1 VRSLVWAGLLLL
13 AAACSSPV
21 EAQLEE
27 ASTLMREGS
36 YERALAIYDDV
47 LKRVPDAPNIHTNMG
62 FALSQLGRYEEAL
75 GHFEAARGQK
85 GPPAVNAT
93 LLHDWANTLEKL
105 GRLDEAAAKYAEAA
119 AADPARSGVFINWGN
134 VLVRLG
140 RLDEAAARYAQ
151 AVENDPESAVGWFNR
166 GYTLERLDKPTEALD
181 CYRTFLTLKSEL
193 PSNLQEHARRFVA
206 QADSAGGA
214 AATGTGL

>member
-1 VRSLVWAGLLLL
+1 LRSLVRATLVLLV
-13 AAACSSPV
+13 AACSSPV

-27 ASTLMREGS
+27 ASVLMREES
-36 YERALAIYDDV
+36 YEHALTIYEDV

-85 GPPAVNAT
+85 GSPAVNAT
-93 LLHDWANTLEKL
+93 LLHDWANALEKL
-105 GRLDEAAAKYAEAA
+105 GRLEEAEAKYAEAA
-119 AADPARSGVFINWGN
+119 SADPSRAGVFVNWGN

-166 GYTLERLDKPTEALD
+166 GYTLERMGKAEAALG
-181 CYRTFLTLKSEL
+181 CYRTFLTLKGDV

-206 QADSAGGA
+206 QADSAGGRK
-214 AATGTGL
+214 GTGL

>member
-1 VRSLVWAGLLLL
+1 VRFLVRAALLLL
-13 AAACSSPV
+13 VAACSSPV

-27 ASTLMREGS
+27 ASVQMRQGA
-36 YERALAIYDDV
+36 YEKALAIYEDV

-62 FALSQLGRYEEAL
+62 FALSRLGRYEEAL

-85 GPPAVNAT
+85 GSPAVNAT

-105 GRLDEAAAKYAEAA
+105 GRLEEAEAKYAEAA
-119 AADPARSGVFINWGN
+119 AADPSRAGVFINWGN
-134 VLVRLG
+134 VLVRLD

-166 GYTLERLDKPTEALD
+166 GYTLERLGKAEAALS
-181 CYRTFLTLKSEL
+181 CYRTFLTLKGEV
-193 PSNLQEHARRFVA
+193 PSNLQEHARHFVA
-206 QADSAGGA
+206 QADSAGHG
-214 AATGTGL
+214 GGKGL